1 MESNTM
7 DVRDRITRRS
17 WGLHRQIDVYPLKV
31 DNRAQ
36 SQYNGK
42 CLKYDERYYDVV
54 LIIASFLSSLSRSG
68 QQIVTVAVK
77 ERNAL

>member
-1 MESNTM
+1 M

-17 WGLHRQIDVYPLKV
+17 WGLHRQIEVSLLKT

-42 CLKYDERYYDVV
+42 CLKYDECYYDIV
-54 LIIASFLSSLSRSG
+54 LIVASFLSSLSRSG
-68 QQIVTVAVK
+68 QQIVTVAAK
-77 ERNAL
+77 ERNTL